1 MERMERRPIVAQSD
15 RPDPR
20 SARDRACVEVA
31 REMTRLY
38 RDQFGRGPRT
48 SRAYW
53 AGDDV
58 IIGLL
63 EGTLTPAERNLADMG
78 EHQRLRDVRLFF
90 QYASEAE
97 FRSSVE
103 RAVGRPVRAFI
114 SGIDA
119 AQDVAAELFVLAPAI
134 SAPTSADV

>member
-1 MERMERRPIVAQSD
+1 MP
-15 RPDPR
+15 
-20 SARDRACVEVA
+20 
-31 REMTRLY
+31 T
-38 RDQFGRGPRT
+38 
-48 SRAYW
+48 W
-53 AGDDV
+53 AGED
-58 IIGLL
+58 IIVGLL

-114 SGIDA
+114 SGIAA
-119 AQDVAAELFVLAPAI
+119 AQDVAAELFVLAPAT
-134 SAPTSADV
+134 SAPTSAEV